1 MLGEF
6 AREQEADG
14 GLDLAGGESLALV
27 VASQLATLSGDAL
40 LDVVDEGVHH
50 GHATLADAGVWVNL
64 LEHLV
69 DVRVVALGGLL
80 LALAAGSLCALG
92 PARASSR
99 EPRCDSGPPL
109 SSPIARL
116 ATVDDFC
123 RLQEERPTT
132 VEWRFR
138 LVTGRGS
145 GSWRLLFKH
154 IEI

>member
-1 MLGEF
+1 VLGEF

-80 LALAAGSLCALG
+80 LALASSSLGALGSLGGLLG
-92 PARASSR
+92 
-99 EPRCDSGPPL
+99 
-109 SSPIARL
+109 
-116 ATVDDFC
+116 
-123 RLQEERPTT
+123 
-132 VEWRFR
+132 
-138 LVTGRGS
+138 
-145 GSWRLLFKH
+145 
-154 IEI
+154 